1 MILAKIPRRLYY
13 GEFTGHARGLCVICY
28 WNSKVLWWKIKFLET
43 SYWIPFLV
51 QIGYNAIKILGCYG
65 CYIAIFMKAC
75 LGCGRRGSLKR
86 NGIYNNVLFVRWMIN
101 VQTFDI
107 YHILTFCMSNF
118 LQNTHK
124 IFIEYYCKFLL
135 YLNKYLLA
143 IFLCYVW
150 VGIYLHSFHIWMYSD
165 EYEIQEIELS

>member
-1 MILAKIPRRLYY
+1 
-13 GEFTGHARGLCVICY
+13 
-28 WNSKVLWWKIKFLET
+28 
-43 SYWIPFLV
+43 
-51 QIGYNAIKILGCYG
+51 
-65 CYIAIFMKAC
+65 MKAF
-75 LGCGRRGSLKR
+75 LGCGRRRSLKR

-118 LQNTHK
+118 LQYTHK

-143 IFLCYVW
+143 IFLCYVL
-150 VGIYLHSFHIWMYSD
+150 VGIYYLHSFHIWMYSD
-165 EYEIQEIELS
+165 EYEIQEIELSQGLENTFYWDFMNIEKKSIKKIAHCYAIFLCSLGN

>member
-1 MILAKIPRRLYY
+1 M
-13 GEFTGHARGLCVICY
+13 
-28 WNSKVLWWKIKFLET
+28 KV
-43 SYWIPFLV
+43 S
-51 QIGYNAIKILGCYG
+51 LGW
-65 CYIAIFMKAC
+65 
-75 LGCGRRGSLKR
+75 GRHRILKR
-86 NGIYNNVLFVRWMIN
+86 NGFYNNDVLFVKWMIN

-118 LQNTHK
+118 LQYTHK

-143 IFLCYVW
+143 ISLCYVL

-165 EYEIQEIELS
+165 EYETQEIELSQGLKNTLYRDFMNIEKKSNKKWIEIEKFT